1 MIPDPEHQTEAARK
15 KALRSALSA
24 LGVAFDRH
32 RVAAVRDAIAGNP
45 LLLGFVHRDGFM
57 LAQFPLGDLP
67 VVDFLVLGYDPASN
81 SPYLTVTFIAAEDPE
96 ADLFSPTGA
105 TTAELAA
112 ALSKVRDWKA
122 WVAANKAE
130 LRPRLT
136 EIVKASDYPGRAAI
150 TPDHVRLAE
159 ATERLVISGFRDRYL
174 ILCGRACKLSVGQRM
189 RMAEMN
195 KDLGNLRIA
204 TYDAI
209 VEKLVEEIGSESTW
223 DMIPMAIAPI
233 GHEL

>member
-1 MIPDPEHQTEAARK
+1 MIPDPERETEATRK

-24 LGVAFDRH
+24 LGIAFDRQG
-32 RVAAVRDAIAGNP
+32 VAAVHDAIAGHP
-45 LLLGFVHRDGFM
+45 ALLGFVHRDGFM
-57 LAQFPLGDLP
+57 LPQFSLGDRH

-96 ADLFSPTGA
+96 ADLFSPAGA
-105 TTAELAA
+105 TTSELAG

-122 WVAANKAE
+122 WAAENKAE
-130 LRPRLT
+130 LRRQLT
-136 EIVKASDYPGRAAI
+136 EIVRDSDYPGRVPL
-150 TPDHVRLAE
+150 TPDDVRLAE

-174 ILCGRACKLSVGQRM
+174 VLCGRACKLSVRQRV

-204 TYDAI
+204 TYDAM
-209 VEKLVEEIGSESTW
+209 VEKLIEEIGSESTW